1 MHRGDTPWRPN
12 NSRDRMGRTFGVCTA
27 VIGLTVL
34 VAGCS
39 RQAPT
44 SPVAAQNR
52 VDLWKTSG
60 APATPP
66 FNLEAVLREVNRGP
80 GFGLVKFRQPDD
92 GDLII
97 YLDPWVRD
105 LSPNTP
111 YLLQRAVDTN
121 VDANCTS
128 TAWLTLGKG
137 ATPETIV
144 TDDRG
149 TGRAELFR
157 MLPDSTEGTRFDIQ
171 FRVIESNT
179 SAVALESGC
188 YEFVAS
194 R

>member
-1 MHRGDTPWRPN
+1 
-12 NSRDRMGRTFGVCTA
+12 
-27 VIGLTVL
+27 
-34 VAGCS
+34 
-39 RQAPT
+39 
-44 SPVAAQNR
+44 
-52 VDLWKTSG
+52 
-60 APATPP
+60 
-66 FNLEAVLREVNRGP
+66 
-80 GFGLVKFRQPDD
+80 
-92 GDLII
+92 LII